1 MKILHVTDEL
11 SKKNYSISSLI
22 FYLSNYFKKTQGY
35 SYNVL
40 ASEIQTDVF
49 EKKEEIKIIN
59 FRKFSDIFNKNEY
72 LKEAISSAKVVH
84 IHGLWRAI
92 NLLVVFYCI
101 QLNKNFFIHPHGML
115 LDPSLKNKGLIS
127 YYFKKIV
134 LNFFNFIYGNNLNFI
149 SITNQEIKSILNF
162 FPKSKNI
169 FIPNP
174 VTDYNQSN
182 KIEYLKK
189 RFVFF
194 GRIHSIKNIDLM
206 KKALSIDS
214 LTEH

>member
-40 ASEIQTDVF
+40 ASEIQTDLF
-49 EKKEEIKIIN
+49 SKEDEIKIIN
-59 FRKFSDIFNKNEY
+59 FRKFSDIFNKNDPI
-72 LKEAISSAKVVH
+72 KETIGSANVVH
-84 IHGLWRAI
+84 VHGLWRAI

-115 LDPSLKNKGLIS
+115 LDPSLKNKGAIN
-127 YYFKKIV
+127 YYFKKII

-149 SITNQEIKSILNF
+149 SITNQEVKSILNF

-174 VTDYNQSN
+174 VTEYSQSD
-182 KIEYLKK
+182 KVEALKK
-189 RFVFF
+189 
-194 GRIHSIKNIDLM
+194 DLFI
-206 KKALSIDS
+206 LEGY
-214 LTEH
+214 TQ